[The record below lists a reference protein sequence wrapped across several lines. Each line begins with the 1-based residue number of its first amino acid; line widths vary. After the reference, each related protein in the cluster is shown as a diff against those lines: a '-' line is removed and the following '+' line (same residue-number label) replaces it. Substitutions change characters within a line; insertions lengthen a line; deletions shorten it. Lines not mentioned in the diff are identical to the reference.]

1 MSTTPKLNGDVDAP
15 EFKGDNLALE
25 SEGLLALGEGDRLR
39 DEDADTDIT
48 KTTIPNHIIV
58 RFCVSHFLSAW
69 NSRFFE
75 VGSVLFLASI
85 YPNTLLP
92 VSIYAL
98 VRALAAI
105 CLSPAV
111 GLFVDAG
118 ERLSV
123 VRISIVGE
131 RFAVAIS
138 CAMFLVLLG
147 YGDGVSWLD
156 HGLFACIVLLSGVE
170 KLCSIMNSVSV
181 TRDWVSSSTAEE
193 ILVGN

>member
-1 MSTTPKLNGDVDAP
+1 MSTAPKHNVGVEAP
-15 EFKGDNLALE
+15 ETKGDDIALE
-25 SEGLLALGEGDRLR
+25 SEGLLALGDGDTLR
-39 DEDADTDIT
+39 DEEADGDIT
-48 KTTIPNHIIV
+48 RTTIPNHVIV
-58 RFCVSHFLSAW
+58 RFCISHFLSAW

-85 YPNTLLP
+85 YPSTLLP

-181 TRDWVSSSTAEE
+181 TRDWVSNPTTNAS
-193 ILVGN
+193 LVCN